1 MKRILAASIIILITK
16 VAFAQKLTATDPSYS
31 KRNYKQANKIALA
44 NINQPEKTVVLQP
57 TLVRGGSEFK
67 HHYNQSIFTVRG
79 AARTKKM
86 AQERKGYKHPMG
98 L

>member
-16 VAFAQKLTATDPSYS
+16 VAFAQKLTTDPSYS

-44 NINQPEKTVVLQP
+44 NINQLEKTVVLQP